1 MKSIGISYFNALFGR
16 KDVNAMRVG
25 IFRNVRGGAARFA
38 PYVRLGCDD
47 IELIGLPCEAALDT
61 IETVKKAKC
70 EGLIYY
76 SDHKEDEPF
85 YKALAES
92 GVKYVVTCSAGYD
105 HLNIEAMKRYG
116 IKGANVP
123 RYSPNAISEHTVMIV
138 LALLRKLRTQI
149 LRIEHGNFT
158 TTGLQGRELRNMVVG
173 IVGAGRI
180 GYTTIQCL
188 SGFHP
193 KAILAYDIYENH
205 DVRQYASYV
214 PLDELYAK
222 ADVIIFHCAYT
233 KENYHMVNDEAIQA
247 MKDGVVLVNS
257 ARGPLFDTHAMLRG
271 LHSGKIGALGIDVIE
286 GEGALRKSSGAQKD
300 VASDIRKLLSYENVI
315 FTAHTAFYTDQ
326 ADYNLCET
334 TIQNLRQYARTG
346 SCDNELIRE

>member
-1 MKSIGISYFNALFGR
+1 
-16 KDVNAMRVG
+16 
-25 IFRNVRGGAARFA
+25 
-38 PYVRLGCDD
+38 
-47 IELIGLPCEAALDT
+47 
-61 IETVKKAKC
+61 
-70 EGLIYY
+70 
-76 SDHKEDEPF
+76 
-85 YKALAES
+85 
-92 GVKYVVTCSAGYD
+92 
-105 HLNIEAMKRYG
+105 
-116 IKGANVP
+116 
-123 RYSPNAISEHTVMIV
+123 
-138 LALLRKLRTQI
+138 
-149 LRIEHGNFT
+149 
-158 TTGLQGRELRNMVVG
+158 MVVG

-193 KAILAYDIYENH
+193 KAILAYDIYENN

-214 PLDELYAK
+214 TLDELYAK

-257 ARGPLFDTHAMLRG
+257 ARGPLFDTQSVLRG

-286 GEGALRKSSGAQKD
+286 GEGALRKSSGSQKD

-334 TIQNLRQYARTG
+334 TIQNLRQYAQTG